1 MGNQAQSTT
10 APIVIWEPSARQAA
24 FIEAEPI
31 FEVLFGG
38 ARGGGKTDGVLGEWL
53 SHADKYGQHAI
64 GLMVR
69 RTYKQLAETMER
81 SRAIYTPLG
90 AKLVDDMYRF
100 PNGARLRFA
109 YLERDAD
116 AENYQGASFTR
127 VYVEEITNFPS
138 EKLILKLM
146 ATLRSGANVPCGF
159 RATGNPGGV
168 GHHWVKARYINHAP
182 LGWKVQKY
190 SFKNP
195 KTGAS
200 ITKDRVFIPSKVEDN
215 PHLGDD
221 YVANLQM
228 QGSPQLVKAW
238 LEGDW
243 SVIEGAFFPEW
254 SNEKHVIAPFVIPNH
269 WLRFRSMD
277 WGSASPFS
285 VGWWAVVGD
294 DYSLGGTES
303 FPSRAW
309 GLGDGT
315 GRQMVESANGL
326 VLPRGSLIRYREWY
340 GASAPN
346 VGIKMPAEEVGL
358 QIKLKEKDD
367 PAITYGVLD
376 PAAFASD
383 GGPSIGERLARGG
396 VRFRP
401 ADNKRVAT
409 RGAMGGWDQ
418 LRSRLIGSD
427 GRPSIYVFSTC
438 TEAIRTLPALQ
449 HDPDKP
455 EDVDTDS
462 EDHAPDEIRYAC
474 MSRPFVRQAE
484 PAPNNKILGI
494 GTHNTVT
501 WDELVENQPEA
512 KRAGRI

>member
-1 MGNQAQSTT
+1 MGTQAQSST
-10 APIVIWEPSARQAA
+10 APIEVVWEPSPRQAA

-53 SHADKYGQHAI
+53 SHADKYGPNAI

-69 RTYKQLAETMER
+69 RTYKQLTETMER
-81 SRAIYTPLG
+81 SRVIYTPLG
-90 AKLVDDMYRF
+90 AKLVDDTWRF

-127 VYVEEITNFPS
+127 IYVEEITNFPS

-146 ATLRSGANVPCGF
+146 ATLRSGAGVPCGF

-168 GHHWVKARYINHAP
+168 GHHWVKARYIDPAP
-182 LGWKVQKY
+182 MGWKVGRY
-190 SFKNP
+190 PFLNP
-195 KTGAS
+195 KTGKT
-200 ITKDRVFIPSKVEDN
+200 IIRDRVFIPSRVEDN
-215 PHLGDD
+215 PHLDD
-221 YVANLQM
+221 TYVAQLQM
-228 QGSPQLVKAW
+228 QGSPALVKAW

-254 SNEKHVIAPFVIPNH
+254 SNEKHVISPFVIPSH
-269 WLRFRSMD
+269 WLRFRSGD

-285 VGWWAVVGD
+285 IDWWAVVGD
-294 DYSLGGTES
+294 DHTL
-303 FPSRAW
+303 PS
-309 GLGDGT
+309 G
-315 GRQMVESANGL
+315 QI
-326 VLPRGSLIRYREWY
+326 LPRGALICYRSWY
-340 GASAPN
+340 GASSPN
-346 VGIKMPAEEVGL
+346 VGLKMPAEDVGAG
-358 QIKLKEKDD
+358 IKLRERDD
-367 PAITYGVLD
+367 PTITYGVLD

-383 GGPSIGERLARGG
+383 GGPSIAERMARSGI
-396 VRFRP
+396 RFRP
-401 ADNKRVAT
+401 ADNKRVAA

-418 LRSRLIGSD
+418 VRSRLLGNE
-427 GRPSIYVFSTC
+427 GRPMIYFFSTC
-438 TEAIRTLPALQ
+438 VDQIRTLPALQ

-462 EDHAPDEIRYAC
+462 EDHGPDSTRYAC

-484 PAPNNKILGI
+484 PKPTDKILGI
-494 GTHNTVT
+494 GTHNQVT
-501 WDELVENQPEA
+501 WDELIENQPTA
-512 KRAGRI
+512 SRGSGRI